1 MNKITKLVLGSV
13 VALSMVGCGS
23 KSDSKASTTASNS
36 GDKTKISLILPY
48 IGDQSYF
55 DTTYKG
61 LQLVQNELG
70 DKVETKLIEMGTD
83 AAGWDTAYRQAAD
96 DGYQIIISGNF
107 QYESYMLAVAEEHP
121 EIKFLNFDY
130 SDAKANSLDNVY
142 SITYAANEAGYLAG
156 VVAGVKT
163 ESGIVGCIGGVDSP
177 GIRQFLAGYM
187 QGVYDVNPNAKV
199 ISGFVGGFGD
209 PATAK
214 EIALNMN
221 KQGADVIYHAAGG
234 SGNGLF
240 EAAAEANFWAIGVD
254 ADQYASMSGKP
265 ELAKHILTSSE
276 KKCDIAILQSIK
288 LMLDGKAEYGTQKT
302 LGFVDGAVGLAENE
316 NYKANMTADQ
326 LAKVEEMKKK
336 LAAGEIKVSDQL
348 KDDKAYDTWLDKVG
362 LK

>member
-1 MNKITKLVLGSV
+1 
-13 VALSMVGCGS
+13 
-23 KSDSKASTTASNS
+23 
-36 GDKTKISLILPY
+36 
-48 IGDQSYF
+48 
-55 DTTYKG
+55 
-61 LQLVQNELG
+61 
-70 DKVETKLIEMGTD
+70 
-83 AAGWDTAYRQAAD
+83 
-96 DGYQIIISGNF
+96 
-107 QYESYMLAVAEEHP
+107 
-121 EIKFLNFDY
+121 
-130 SDAKANSLDNVY
+130 
-142 SITYAANEAGYLAG
+142 
-156 VVAGVKT
+156 
-163 ESGIVGCIGGVDSP
+163 
-177 GIRQFLAGYM
+177 M

-214 EIALNMN
+214 EIALNMH

-276 KKCDIAILQSIK
+276 KKCDVAILQSIK

-336 LAAGEIKVSDQL
+336 LAAGEIKVNDQL